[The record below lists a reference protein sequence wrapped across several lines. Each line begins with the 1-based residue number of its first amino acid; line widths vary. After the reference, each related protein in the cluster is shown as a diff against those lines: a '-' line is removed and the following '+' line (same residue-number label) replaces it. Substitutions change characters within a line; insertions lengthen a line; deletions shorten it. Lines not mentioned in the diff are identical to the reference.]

1 MTRRRCIGRGR
12 ARWPKAIVSEYE
24 TRTFNTKNTC
34 IESRVTET
42 SSINVS
48 FVHSRRRVVLQRTG
62 CTHMYIMPHVT
73 QKIYIHVHMYDRH
86 PHAYLTHTY
95 IHTYTYKTHV
105 HTRGIALVWLHIHT
119 IEAPNA
125 RTAVTLL
132 ISENGSLSL
141 LPSSSSSRT
150 TIARWMPSIVPLID

>member
-34 IESRVTET
+34 VESRVTET
-42 SSINVS
+42 SLINVS

-73 QKIYIHVHMYDRH
+73 QKMYIHVHMYDRH
-86 PHAYLTHTY
+86 PH
-95 IHTYTYKTHV
+95 TYTHICIQTHV
-105 HTRGIALVWLHIHT
+105 YTRGIALVWLHIHT

-125 RTAVTLL
+125 RAAVTLL
-132 ISENGSLSL
+132 ITENGSLSL